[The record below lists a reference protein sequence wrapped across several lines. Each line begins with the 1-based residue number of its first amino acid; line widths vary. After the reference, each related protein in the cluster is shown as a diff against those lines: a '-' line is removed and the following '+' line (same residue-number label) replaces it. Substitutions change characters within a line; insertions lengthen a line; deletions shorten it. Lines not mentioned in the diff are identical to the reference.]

1 MPGYDYQIVRQW
13 PLTDQPIREQIMA
26 ELLARAQTY
35 LPTATRDPIRRRD
48 DDLPRLVLANATETR
63 AAPTY
68 KKHQLALTVTAILAF
83 AIDPT
88 ESTIDQQAIV
98 HNAGLLAVIV
108 GADRT
113 LGGLCDGIEYENS
126 TINYP
131 DPGGVIAAVTLTFT
145 VMYSVALGD
154 PFNRN

>member
-1 MPGYDYQIVRQW
+1 MPTYDYQLAQQW
-13 PLTDQPIREQIMA
+13 AIEGQPIREQIMA
-26 ELLARAQTY
+26 ALLTRAQAY
-35 LPTATRDPIRRRD
+35 LPTATRDPIRRRE

-83 AIDPT
+83 SVDPAAD
-88 ESTIDQQAIV
+88 TIDHQAIL
-98 HNAGLLAVIV
+98 HNAGIV
-108 GADRT
+108 AALVGSDRT
-113 LGGLCDGIEYENS
+113 LGGICDGIEYESS
-126 TINYP
+126 TISYP

-154 PFNRN
+154 PFNRT